1 MRMLSVGN
9 MYPPHHLGGYELI
22 WRGAVGHL
30 RQRGHEIRIVT
41 TDYRTPAP
49 DPAMED
55 DPDCHREL
63 RWYWRDHRF
72 PRMSPLTRLRLER
85 HNLGVL
91 ERHVREW
98 RPDLVAWWPMGGM
111 SMSLIEQVARGP
123 LPALAVVMDD
133 WPSYG
138 PVVDGWQRPLR
149 RWPLLGRV
157 AERLTGIPTLSSLAG
172 ATRWAFIS
180 RTQQHR
186 VEDAVGPL
194 PDATIANAGVDDTL
208 FREAQEHPW
217 RWRLLYC
224 GRIDP
229 RKGIDLAVR
238 ALPLLPDEATLRIV
252 GEGDEDHRAEL
263 VALSQELGV
272 ADRTR
277 FERVPRDRLADV
289 FAEDDVL
296 IFTVRWPEP
305 WGLVPLEA
313 MAVGMPAVASGR
325 GGSGEY
331 LSDGENSLLVD
342 PDAGPEPLAEA
353 LLSLARDAGLRT
365 RLRAGALATA
375 ARYPEVEFADA
386 VERAAEA
393 AAGGG

>member
-1 MRMLSVGN
+1 MLSVGN

-30 RQRGHEIRIVT
+30 RERGHEIRIVT

-72 PRMSPLTRLRLER
+72 PRMSPLTRFRLER

-91 ERHVREW
+91 ERHIREW
-98 RPDLVAWWPMGGM
+98 QPDLVAWWPMGGM

-149 RWPLLGRV
+149 RSAVLGRV
-157 AERLTGIPTLSSLAG
+157 AERLTGIPTLSNLAG

-180 RTQQHR
+180 RTQQQR

-217 RWRLLYC
+217 RWQLLYC

-263 VALSQELGV
+263 VTLSRELGV
-272 ADRTR
+272 PDRVQ

-313 MAVGMPAVASGR
+313 MAVGMPVVASGR

-331 LSDGENSLLVD
+331 LSDGENSLFVD

-353 LLSLARDAGLRT
+353 LLSLAGDSGLRT

-375 ARYPEVEFADA
+375 AQYPEVGFADA

-393 AAGGG
+393 AVSGG